1 MRIGMSGEKLRND
14 LERLRIELSVL
25 AHDDFATRDRLNSII
40 NGIERRIR
48 EPDDAS
54 DHHGLVASIRDA
66 IRHFETEH
74 PRATAILNDIMV
86 TLSNMG
92 I

>member
-1 MRIGMSGEKLRND
+1 MALKKLEQD
-14 LERLRIELSVL
+14 LESLREAL
-25 AHDDFATRDRLNSII
+25 
-40 NGIERRIR
+40 GRIP
-48 EPDDAS
+48 PDDQDTRAQLQQHIE
-54 DHHGLVASIRDA
+54 DIEKKLEHPEDEQHHHDLVEGLKKSIAR
-66 IRHFETEH
+66 FEADH

>member
-1 MRIGMSGEKLRND
+1 MHDKLHEKITSLKKE
-14 LERLRIELSVL
+14 LEELPVS
-25 AHDDFATRDRLNSII
+25 DNATREHINKLITEIENINDTTEEKNFVIDKIKSSID
-40 NGIERRIR
+40 N
-48 EPDDAS
+48 
-54 DHHGLVASIRDA
+54 
-66 IRHFETEH
+66 FEAEH

>member
-1 MRIGMSGEKLRND
+1 MPEKRLQQD
-14 LERLRIELSVL
+14 IERLRAELGKL
-25 AHDDFATRDRLNSII
+25 AADDHATRERLNALISDL
-40 NGIERRIR
+40 ETRLAR
-48 EPDDAS
+48 PDDA
-54 DHHGLVASIRDA
+54 DHHRNLLDSVRRTI
-66 IRHFETEH
+66 HQFETEH

>member
-1 MRIGMSGEKLRND
+1 MTADINKKLAELKKELND
-14 LERLRIELSVL
+14 IQFQNPSDKSHIDGLITELENADNDESAIE
-25 AHDDFATRDRLNSII
+25 SIKSS
-40 NGIERRIR
+40 IER
-48 EPDDAS
+48 
-54 DHHGLVASIRDA
+54 
-66 IRHFETEH
+66 FETEH

>member
-1 MRIGMSGEKLRND
+1 MSKENLRND
-14 LERLRIELSVL
+14 LERLRSEVDQLSSSQPETRQRL
-25 AHDDFATRDRLNSII
+25 DTLITDLENRIDTEIDENGNLIDDI
-40 NGIERRIR
+40 NDYI
-48 EPDDAS
+48 S
-54 DHHGLVASIRDA
+54 K
-66 IRHFETEH
+66 FETEH

>member
-1 MRIGMSGEKLRND
+1 MTGDKLRSD
-14 LERLRIELSVL
+14 LERLRAELSGL
-25 AHDDFATRDRLNSII
+25 ARDDTAVRDKLDALI
-40 NGIERRIR
+40 NDIERRIH

-54 DHHGLVASIRDA
+54 AHHGLIAGLRDA
-66 IRHFETEH
+66 IRHFEAEH

>member
-1 MRIGMSGEKLRND
+1 MHEKLHEKISSLKNELD
-14 LERLRIELSVL
+14 KLSV
-25 AHDDFATRDRLNSII
+25 S
-40 NGIERRIR
+40 
-48 EPDDAS
+48 DDAAKEHINQLIKEIEHLDNAEEGKDDLIDNIKS
-54 DHHGLVASIRDA
+54 SVED
-66 IRHFETEH
+66 FETEH

>member
-1 MRIGMSGEKLRND
+1 MPDKLHEKINSLKNEVEQLPVDND
-14 LERLRIELSVL
+14 VTKKHINELINEIENL
-25 AHDDFATRDRLNSII
+25 
-40 NGIERRIR
+40 
-48 EPDDAS
+48 DDAAGENEDVIDKIKS
-54 DHHGLVASIRDA
+54 A
-66 IRHFETEH
+66 IDHFEAEH

>member
-1 MRIGMSGEKLRND
+1 MSEEELRAALSRLKEEIEGQPLEAERKQRLQTLAQSVEQAVND
-14 LERLRIELSVL
+14 ESAET
-25 AHDDFATRDRLNSII
+25 DT
-40 NGIERRIR
+40 
-48 EPDDAS
+48 
-54 DHHGLVASIRDA
+54 HGLIESVREVIGE
-66 IRHFETEH
+66 FEVEH

>member
-1 MRIGMSGEKLRND
+1 MTDKDIYKDLEKLKEEINNTISADSPAKETLIALIND
-14 LERLRIELSVL
+14 VEKRVEEPLDEDQDDTLLE
-25 AHDDFATRDRLNSII
+25 NMK
-40 NGIERRIR
+40 
-48 EPDDAS
+48 
-54 DHHGLVASIRDA
+54 DA
-66 IRHFETEH
+66 ISRFETEH

>member
-1 MRIGMSGEKLRND
+1 MTNNKLQND
-14 LERLRIELSVL
+14 LERLREEIKHV
-25 AHDDFATRDRLNSII
+25 AVDDVDSRKKLNQIINDLETRLETRDEDN
-40 NGIERRIR
+40 
-48 EPDDAS
+48 DD
-54 DHHGLVASIRDA
+54 GLVKNIKEA
-66 IRHFETEH
+66 IQHFETEH

>member
-1 MRIGMSGEKLRND
+1 MSKENLRND
-14 LERLRIELSVL
+14 LERLRSEVNILSETQTE
-25 AHDDFATRDRLNSII
+25 TRQRLNALITDL
-40 NGIERRIR
+40 EKRIDT
-48 EPDDAS
+48 EVQDDDGNLLEDIS
-54 DHHGLVASIRDA
+54 DYISK
-66 IRHFETEH
+66 FETEH

>member
-1 MRIGMSGEKLRND
+1 MTNNKLQND
-14 LERLRIELSVL
+14 LERLRNEINHVAVDDVETREKLNQIISDLEARIESEDEDNDGLM
-25 AHDDFATRDRLNSII
+25 DD
-40 NGIERRIR
+40 IR
-48 EPDDAS
+48 E
-54 DHHGLVASIRDA
+54 A
-66 IRHFETEH
+66 IEHFETEH

>member
-1 MRIGMSGEKLRND
+1 MKEHQLHEELLKLRAEINELSADDHESREKLNQLINNIEAKLENPDEEND
-14 LERLRIELSVL
+14 GLI
-25 AHDDFATRDRLNSII
+25 
-40 NGIERRIR
+40 
-48 EPDDAS
+48 
-54 DHHGLVASIRDA
+54 DHVKDA
-66 IRHFETEH
+66 IEHFEAEH

>member
-1 MRIGMSGEKLRND
+1 MSKEALKND
-14 LERLRIELSVL
+14 LERLRAEINDL
-25 AHDDFATRDRLNSII
+25 AESRPETRDKI
-40 NGIERRIR
+40 NELINDLENRVENEEDHEGLIENIR
-48 EPDDAS
+48 E
-54 DHHGLVASIRDA
+54 SISK
-66 IRHFETEH
+66 FETEH

>member
-1 MRIGMSGEKLRND
+1 MIEGKLHQD
-14 LERLRIELSVL
+14 LQRLRTEVQRVANNDVAARDELN
-25 AHDDFATRDRLNSII
+25 RII
-40 NGIERRIR
+40 GDIERHME
-48 EPDDAS
+48 EPGDAS
-54 DHHGLVASIRDA
+54 EHHGLLDQMRVA
-66 IRHFETEH
+66 IRRFETEH

>member
-1 MRIGMSGEKLRND
+1 MSAEQLRQKLEHLKNEINGLAADDHASR
-14 LERLRIELSVL
+14 ERLENLISDIENRLQQEDADMS
-25 AHDDFATRDRLNSII
+25 DDSLL
-40 NGIERRIR
+40 
-48 EPDDAS
+48 
-54 DHHGLVASIRDA
+54 DHVQETIT
-66 IRHFETEH
+66 HFETNH

>member
-1 MRIGMSGEKLRND
+1 MHDKLQEKIISLKKELDQLSINDSSAKEHINELIEEINNLNDSAEEKNFVIGKIKS
-14 LERLRIELSVL
+14 
-25 AHDDFATRDRLNSII
+25 SID
-40 NGIERRIR
+40 N
-48 EPDDAS
+48 
-54 DHHGLVASIRDA
+54 
-66 IRHFETEH
+66 FEAEH

>member
-1 MRIGMSGEKLRND
+1 MHDKLHEKITSLKKEVEQLPVDNGSTKKHINELIKD
-14 LERLRIELSVL
+14 IENLNGTTEENEDVL
-25 AHDDFATRDRLNSII
+25 DKIKSSIDR
-40 NGIERRIR
+40 
-48 EPDDAS
+48 
-54 DHHGLVASIRDA
+54 
-66 IRHFETEH
+66 FETEH

>member
-1 MRIGMSGEKLRND
+1 MTAEKLQEDLNRLRNELSTLARND
-14 LERLRIELSVL
+14 S
-25 AHDDFATRDRLNSII
+25 AARDKLDSII
-40 NGIERRIR
+40 GDIEQRIR

-54 DHHGLVASIRDA
+54 AHHGLVASIRDA

>member
-1 MRIGMSGEKLRND
+1 MTAEKLQAD
-14 LERLRIELSVL
+14 LNRLKRELSAL
-25 AHDDFATRDRLNSII
+25 ARDDSSARDKLDSII
-40 NGIERRIR
+40 SDIEQRIR

-54 DHHGLVASIRDA
+54 VHHGLVASIRDA
-66 IRHFETEH
+66 IRHFEAEH

>member
-1 MRIGMSGEKLRND
+1 MTGDKLRED
-14 LERLRIELSVL
+14 LERLRTELDAL
-25 AHDDFATRDRLNSII
+25 ARSDFSARDKLNSII
-40 NGIERRIR
+40 NDIERRIQ
-48 EPDDAS
+48 EPEDAS
-54 DHHGLVASIRDA
+54 AHHGLIASIRDA
-66 IRHFETEH
+66 IHHFEAAH

>member
-1 MRIGMSGEKLRND
+1 MKNKKLRDDLKKLRNEINHVATEDIESREKLNQILND
-14 LERLRIELSVL
+14 LQEKLEK
-25 AHDDFATRDRLNSII
+25 
-40 NGIERRIR
+40 
-48 EPDDAS
+48 PDDN
-54 DHHGLVASIRDA
+54 DDGLVKDIKET
-66 IRHFETEH
+66 IQQFEAEH